1 MLLFVVL
8 CSHGGTLPT
17 AALEKSLVVTL
28 PFPAVEE
35 EDGGAAAASY
45 GGAERLSAIVV
56 LLVAFFFFSPDLPAV
71 LVLVLVL
78 L

>member
-28 PFPAVEE
+28 PFQAVE
-35 EDGGAAAASY
+35 EDGGAAY

-56 LLVAFFFFSPDLPAV
+56 LLVAFFSFSPDLPAV